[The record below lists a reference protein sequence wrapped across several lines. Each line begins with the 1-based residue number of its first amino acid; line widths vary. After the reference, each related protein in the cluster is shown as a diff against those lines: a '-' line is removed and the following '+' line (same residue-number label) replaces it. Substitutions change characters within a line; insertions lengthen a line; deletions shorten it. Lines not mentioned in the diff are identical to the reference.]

1 MSENDYLKPPHSPDD
16 PDEQTT
22 PPAFHIDEPPIDEE
36 DTRPKAPVVVPEM
49 SLHDQP
55 PPLAPAYPPVDAQ
68 TASLLAD
75 PNEWAT
81 GRIRGI
87 DDTGPARGRALLM
100 VVVMA
105 GTVCLCMAMIGL
117 ASFAGY
123 RDGLATNDARVTQT
137 LATGIAE
144 QYATGSANLQAGYAE
159 LAAARFGWIV
169 ETIQA
174 PTQYALDSPVQ
185 LAVARTI
192 AAYTDTPMPTM
203 TPTASPSPTATLTP
217 EPSPT
222 SPVTATTDPLQDP
235 AYFYEQ
241 AATAMRVS
249 RYEEAIEW
257 LDALIALNPTFQ
269 PADPN
274 AESVN
279 DMLLRALT
287 QQGRIYLL
295 GANEDGQDRLSRGVY
310 LIYRADEIGTV
321 EPDWLLGQ
329 AIFVERYIN
338 ARNYVNGGNYAG
350 ALPVLEGLCAENCD
364 WSYGGVSVRDLL
376 CTAEPSHSRCN

>member
-1 MSENDYLKPPHSPDD
+1 MSENSYSNVPHLPDD
-16 PDEQTT
+16 PEQQTP
-22 PPAFHIDEPPIDEE
+22 PPAFHMDEPPIAEE
-36 DTRPKAPVVVPEM
+36 DTRPKAPAVVPEM
-49 SLHDQP
+49 LP
-55 PPLAPAYPPVDAQ
+55 PQGIPQAPAHLPIDAQ

-75 PNEWAT
+75 PDEWAT
-81 GRIRGI
+81 GRIRAIEDGE
-87 DDTGPARGRALLM
+87 PARGRALLL

-144 QYATGSANLQAGYAE
+144 QYATGAADLQAGYAE
-159 LAAARFGWIV
+159 LAAARFEWIV

-192 AAYTDTPMPTM
+192 AAYTPTSMPTL
-203 TPTASPSPTATLTP
+203 TPTASPSPTVTLTP
-217 EPSPT
+217 PPSPT
-222 SPVTATTDPLQDP
+222 SPTTPTADPLQDP

-241 AATAMRVS
+241 ATTAMRVS
-249 RYEEAIEW
+249 RYEDALEW
-257 LDALIALNPTFQ
+257 LDALIALDPTYQ
-269 PADPN
+269 R
-274 AESVN
+274 AEVN

-310 LIYRADEIGTV
+310 LIYRADDIGTV

-329 AIFVERYIN
+329 AIFVERYVN
-338 ARNYVNGGNYAG
+338 ARNYVNGGNYGA
-350 ALPVLEGLCAENCD
+350 ALPVLEGLCTENCD

-376 CTAEPSHSRCN
+376 CRAEPGHTRCN